1 MNTVKKIS
9 LALIFGMLATSS
21 LHAEAKK
28 TYPADVVYKMQMCL
42 AIIHFVDE
50 KLADSPKSHPAKKV
64 QQAREGLK
72 TYSKFINEDVVDESM
87 KVIVKNDAVM
97 FAQYRENFNNKQK
110 ELIEKMRVQIPAGP
124 VAPDHAQA
132 VEACMTKVKPEGD
145 ELKTLNTGVEA
156 LKALASL
163 K

>member
-1 MNTVKKIS
+1 MNTVKQLSIVFFLGLFIAS
-9 LALIFGMLATSS
+9 PLQ
-21 LHAEAKK
+21 AEAPK
-28 TYPADVVYKMQMCL
+28 TYPAHVVHKMQMCL

-50 KLADSPKSHPAKKV
+50 KLADSPKSHPAGKV
-64 QQAREGLK
+64 KQAREGLK
-72 TYSKFINEDVVDESM
+72 AYSRFINEDVVDESL
-87 KVIVKNDAVM
+87 KVIVKNDGVM
-97 FAQYRENFNNKQK
+97 FAQYRESFNDKQI

-132 VEACMTKVKPEGD
+132 IEACMKKVKPEGD
-145 ELKTLNTGVEA
+145 ELKNLNTGVEA